1 MLIYT
6 IYTPIP
12 GSFKK
17 SIYIEINWLDN
28 FPVTTFILH
37 VYRSYIVILMKE
49 YGKLEVFENF

>member
-6 IYTPIP
+6 IYTPIR
-12 GSFKK
+12 GSLKK
-17 SIYIEINWLDN
+17 LIHIEINWLDN

-49 YGKLEVFENF
+49 YGKLGVFENF